1 MNYILVD
8 LPKHKENL
16 LPLTYFRP
24 IAELRIGI
32 DTLKEKWEDLL
43 EEKVSFLT
51 DDYLSEKFPVKWA
64 SENIYISSHIIPNE
78 EVIGEIKNLSTF
90 TSLFD
95 DSGEIIAYKGNE
107 ITREEFIEIHKK
119 GTDKMIPSP
128 KKICFPWDLVR
139 LNELQ
144 ILSDFERIIKGKQPE
159 KLSKTNLIIGKQPV
173 FIEKGAKVEACVFNT
188 ENGPVY
194 VGENVLIMEGSM
206 LRGPLAIMENSV
218 IKMGAKIY
226 GGTTIGPSSKV
237 GGEVK
242 GSIFLGNANK
252 GHDGYLGD
260 SVIAEWCNLGADTN
274 NSNLKNNYS
283 EVKMWN
289 YPAKDFIPTG
299 MQFMGLIMGD
309 HSKSG
314 ISTMFNTGTVVGV
327 SANVF
332 GGDFQP
338 KFFPSFKWGNKQEMQ
353 DYRFDK
359 ALEVAKIVMQRRNKN
374 FDEVEKRLFENIYKL
389 AKQKESII

>member
-8 LPKHKENL
+8 LPLHKENL

-24 IAELRIGI
+24 ISELRIGI
-32 DTLKEKWEDLL
+32 DTIKEKWESFLD
-43 EEKVSFLT
+43 EKVSFFT
-51 DDYLSEKFPVKWA
+51 DEYLQEKFPVKFA
-64 SENIYISSHIIPNE
+64 SENIYIASHIIPGDSL
-78 EVIGEIKNLSTF
+78 VKKIKNLSTN
-90 TSLFD
+90 TGLFD
-95 DSGEIIAYKGNE
+95 ENNKIIAYKGNE
-107 ITREEFIEIHKK
+107 ISRQTFSQLERKKTDENIE
-119 GTDKMIPSP
+119 TPDKINY
-128 KKICFPWDLVR
+128 PWDLVR
-139 LNELQ
+139 LNESQ
-144 ILSDFERIIKGKQPE
+144 ILKDFSRITKNKSAE
-159 KLSKTNLIIGKQPV
+159 KLSGTNLIIGSHPV
-173 FIEKGAKVEACVFNT
+173 FIEKGVKVEACIFNT

-194 VGENVLIMEGSM
+194 VGQNTLIMEGSM
-206 LRGPLAIMENSV
+206 LRGPLAILENSV

-226 GGTTIGPSSKV
+226 GGTSIGPNSKI

-289 YPAKDFIPTG
+289 YPRHDYIPTG

-314 ISTMFNTGTVVGV
+314 ISTMFNTGTIVGV

-332 GGDFQP
+332 GADFQP
-338 KFFPSFKWGNKQEMQ
+338 KFFPSFKWGNKREMQ
-353 DYRFDK
+353 DYQFDK
-359 ALEVAKIVMQRRNKN
+359 ALEVAKTVMKRRNKD
-374 FDEVEKRLFENIYKL
+374 FDQVEKRLFENIYKL
-389 AKQKESII
+389 AKQKENI